1 MLPCNKLAPS
11 DRNLDQDRDL
21 AACRGPLKSRV
32 TFQCHDLPLHVDN
45 VFYGCQAELNL
56 IVKVL
61 SPLLKDTIHQRASIQ
76 GAGKSKIA
84 LAALGTILTRYSP
97 FKVKRILR

>member
-21 AACRGPLKSRV
+21 AACRGPLKSRI

-45 VFYGCQAELNL
+45 VFYGRQAELNL

-61 SPLLKDTIHQRASIQ
+61 SPLLKDTREHQYGVSGSLKGR
-76 GAGKSKIA
+76 
-84 LAALGTILTRYSP
+84 
-97 FKVKRILR
+97 